1 MTSSVSERPG
11 LVRRGLRL
19 NYLTL
24 AYNTMEALVSL
35 AAGLAAGSVA
45 LVGFGIDSAIELTA
59 SGAAQW
65 RLRADHHATHRG
77 SAERSA
83 RRIIGSCFLVLA
95 AYLGVDATTALLHSE
110 APERSLVGLAIL
122 TLSLLVMPWL
132 ARRKRAVAAALS
144 SRALQAE
151 ATQTALCGY
160 LSAIALVGVGLNALL
175 GWWWAD
181 PVAALAMTP
190 IIVQEGIAGVRNAR
204 ACEDC
209 P

>member
-24 AYNTMEALVSL
+24 AYNAMEALVSL

-83 RRIIGSCFLVLA
+83 RRIIGGCFLVLA
-95 AYLGVDATTALLHSE
+95 AYIGAWTRRLPCLARLGARRSASQSPLLPGDA
-110 APERSLVGLAIL
+110 
-122 TLSLLVMPWL
+122 WL
-132 ARRKRAVAAALS
+132 ARRKRAWQRRCRAALDRGHPD
-144 SRALQAE
+144 RAVQL
-151 ATQTALCGY
+151 
-160 LSAIALVGVGLNALL
+160 LSAIALVG
-175 GWWWAD
+175 
-181 PVAALAMTP
+181 
-190 IIVQEGIAGVRNAR
+190 
-204 ACEDC
+204 
-209 P
+209 